1 MNYNIIELIEQQK
14 VLPILRGDD
23 AQDIINKA
31 KALFDGGMKIVEIN
45 SKSPDYYKIIY
56 EVSKFMAVTAGGII
70 TSLQAQNALNCGA
83 GAISSPIFQ
92 MNLVK
97 LSKDKHVTFI
107 ASASTANEAYNVWKS
122 RVPFVKIY
130 PVTPLGGILY
140 IKDMLRPMPFLK
152 VIPLGN
158 VKLEEVPSYIDA
170 GAISVGVG
178 RDFYEGFNY
187 NEITSRAKSI
197 IERLK

>member
-23 AQDIINKA
+23 TQDMINKA
-31 KALFDGGMKIVEIN
+31 KALFDGGIKIVEIN

-56 EVSKFMAVTAGGII
+56 EVSKFMTVTAGGII

-107 ASASTANEAYNVWKS
+107 ACASTANEAYNVWKS

-130 PVTPLGGILY
+130 PVTPLGGTLY

-158 VKLEEVPSYIDA
+158 VKLEEVPSYIEA